1 MDKSVS
7 IAWWN
12 TGLSPAVK
20 RDRSTKDE
28 LKIAFTIIADILVNH
43 RVDVLCLGEIS
54 PLDIESLSLRFSDV
68 DFYIYDGTYTEG
80 SIKHDMCVF
89 INKNKFTYV
98 DSKSITEQSLL
109 GKIRAGQEIQLMHN
123 DSGDQIFFYISHWPM
138 RGNNTNEEMPKRY
151 ELGKA
156 LRGALSRCAEEKAG
170 KYFICLGD
178 YNDDPFNKS
187 ITHALGATR
196 DRDLVLKGGVFLYNP
211 FWNFMGASVNFPL
224 ADHKLSTYGTY
235 YYSGGAT
242 TRWHTFDQIMFS
254 SSFLSGGDWSLLEEK
269 VKIINSEEIKTLV
282 TSSKTH
288 FDHLPVIA
296 VIMRG

>member
-1 MDKSVS
+1 MDKAVS
-7 IAWWN
+7 IGWWN

-28 LKIAFTIIADILVNH
+28 LTIAFAIIIDMLLTH

-54 PLDIESLSLRFSDV
+54 PLDVELFSLSFANS
-68 DFYIYDGTYTEG
+68 DFYIYDGTYADG
-80 SIKHDMCVF
+80 NIKHDMCVF
-89 INKNKFTYV
+89 INKDKFTYI
-98 DSKSITEQSLL
+98 DSKSIVEQTLL

-123 DSGDQIFFYISHWPM
+123 DSGDYIFFYISHWPM
-138 RGNNTNEEMPKRY
+138 RGNDTNEEMPKRY

-156 LRGALSRCAEEKAG
+156 LRGALNRCVEDKLG
-170 KYFICLGD
+170 KYFIFLGD

-187 ITHALGATR
+187 LTHALGATR
-196 DRDLVLKGGVFLYNP
+196 DRDLVLKNSAFLYNP
-211 FWNFMGASVNFPL
+211 FWKFMGASVNFPST
-224 ADHKLSTYGTY
+224 DHKLSTYGTY
-235 YYSGGAT
+235 YYKGGST

-269 VKIINSEEIKTLV
+269 VKIINGEEIKALV
-282 TSSKTH
+282 TGSKTH

-296 VIMRG
+296 VIKRG